1 MSAPSLAA
9 ALAAHGVDARV
20 EARDALAVITVPN
33 GEAAERLRDP
43 DLRRAVIALAA
54 QHGFKTVAL
63 ELASATDDRAA
74 LSGH

>member
-1 MSAPSLAA
+1 VSAPSLAQ

-20 EARDALAVITVPN
+20 EAREALAVITVPN
-33 GEAAERLRDP
+33 GVAERLRDAA
-43 DLRRAVIALAA
+43 LRRTVVDLAA

-63 ELASATDDRAA
+63 EMASATDERAA